1 MPVYP
6 SDLGTKSGLV
16 TDDGGRV
23 LNDADQPI
31 PGLYAADNSTA
42 TAMGRAYPGPGVT
55 IAEAMTSG
63 FLAAEA
69 IAADAGQHTA

>member
-1 MPVYP
+1 VPVYP

-31 PGLYAADNSTA
+31 PACTRPA
-42 TAMGRAYPGPGVT
+42 TPPQPRWVARIRAPGVT

>member
-1 MPVYP
+1 
-6 SDLGTKSGLV
+6 
-16 TDDGGRV
+16 
-23 LNDADQPI
+23 
-31 PGLYAADNSTA
+31 
-42 TAMGRAYPGPGVT
+42 VT